1 MGKRV
6 GNGLYSGYQRDGKV
20 LITDD
25 NVEVSEEMEK

>member
-1 MGKRV
+1 MEKRV
-6 GNGLYSGYQRDGKV
+6 ENGLYSGYQRDGKV